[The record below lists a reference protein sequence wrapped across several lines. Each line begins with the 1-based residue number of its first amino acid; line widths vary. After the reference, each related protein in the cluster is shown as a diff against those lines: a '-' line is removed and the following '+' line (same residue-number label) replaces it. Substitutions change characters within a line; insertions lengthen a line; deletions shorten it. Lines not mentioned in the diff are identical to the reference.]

1 MELLKLNVMEIKKMS
16 KENTDLKT
24 FNMRMP
30 RETWLFL
37 KKQAA
42 LQEVSMTEIILRC
55 VEKYKRKFDNKLTD
69 EDTNV

>member
-1 MELLKLNVMEIKKMS
+1 MAKDNSDI
-16 KENTDLKT
+16 KT

-30 RETWLFL
+30 KETWLFL

-55 VEKYKRKFDNKLTD
+55 VDKYKKKFDNKLTD
-69 EDTNV
+69 GDTDV